1 MFIESIFS
9 CVTCVHSIKTGK
21 RNFLEV
27 GSVAAIMKIR
37 SYYLESEKVLND
49 NTKLPLFESE
59 EEHYSLYKLN
69 IKDKKCV

>member
-1 MFIESIFS
+1 
-9 CVTCVHSIKTGK
+9 
-21 RNFLEV
+21 
-27 GSVAAIMKIR
+27 MKIR